1 MRSDRLCGTS
11 GKGARHRIVQTCL
24 SGQAPK
30 EHPPQSDMH
39 AHSTSALTTTRSAL
53 FLDRDGIINIDR
65 GYVHSIEEFEFRPGI
80 FELARFWA
88 KELGGPIVVAT
99 NQSGIGRG
107 YFDEASF
114 AALTAWMCHRF
125 FSEGAPI
132 TRVYHCPFHPE
143 DGVGSYRADHS
154 WRKPAPGMFLQAAT
168 DFDLELSRCVAVGD
182 QMSDIEA
189 ATAAGIGLSI
199 LVQPNDLRA
208 RGALSYAHAADL
220 CEALAIIRA
229 HFSRTRAADG
239 EPFA

>member
-1 MRSDRLCGTS
+1 
-11 GKGARHRIVQTCL
+11 
-24 SGQAPK
+24 
-30 EHPPQSDMH
+30 MH